1 MKAFKNHI
9 LFLFAILFL
18 SVALNAQ
25 DYKLPAY
32 QKFTLKNGL
41 TIYLMEQHEVPMIN
55 ISVILPAGAIYDADK
70 AGLAA
75 LTATA
80 LKHGTKNY
88 PKAKL
93 DEELDFIGAT
103 VNTYASKEA
112 AGISAQFAAKDKD
125 KALTIINELLTAPVF
140 DTAEFSKEKKRTLL
154 RLDQAKESPRSV
166 IGSYFDKFMYG
177 DHVYGNIINGTIGT
191 VSSLNTTDIKN
202 FYAQNYIPNGSAI
215 SLVGD
220 FNSKDMKALITKLFS
235 GWRQGKQA
243 NADIATKPVTKPSGN
258 RVLLINK
265 DDAKETTFYIG
276 APGIS
281 RNNPDYVAIDV
292 INTLFG
298 GRFTSMLNDEL
309 RVNTGLTYGAG
320 SRFSALKNNGNFIIS
335 TFTASN
341 TTEPAIDK
349 ALEVLKKL
357 HTDGVDEKSLASAK
371 NYVKGQFPPGYE
383 TSGQL
388 AGLLTQMFWYN
399 FNESYINNFQKNVD
413 GLTVEKA
420 KEIIAKYFPKD
431 NLQFIMVG
439 KSAEIKKIVEKY
451 GPVTEV
457 QIKEEPKKAF

>member
-1 MKAFKNHI
+1 MKSLRYFIFSAS
-9 LFLFAILFL
+9 FLA
-18 SVALNAQ
+18 VVVCKAQ

-41 TIYLMEQHEVPMIN
+41 TIYLMEQHEVPMVN
-55 ISVILPAGAIYDADK
+55 VSVILPAGAIYDNDK
-70 AGLAA
+70 AGLASI
-75 LTATA
+75 TATS

-93 DEELDFIGAT
+93 DEELDFIGAS
-103 VNTYASKEA
+103 VNTYASKES
-112 AGISAQFAAKDKD
+112 AGLTAEFAAKDKD
-125 KALTIINELLTAPVF
+125 KVLAIINELLTAPVF

-166 IGSYFDKFMYG
+166 IGSYFDKFLYG
-177 DHVYGNIINGTIGT
+177 DHAYGNIVSGT
-191 VSSLNTTDIKN
+191 VASVSALVPGDTKE
-202 FYAQNYIPNGSAI
+202 FYKENYIPNGAAI
-215 SLVGD
+215 SIVGD
-220 FNSKDMKALITKLFS
+220 FNSKEMKGIVTKLFS
-235 GWRQGKQA
+235 GWKQGKQA
-243 NADIATKPVTKPSGN
+243 NAAIASKPITKPGDN

-265 DDAKETTFYIG
+265 DDAKETTFLIG

-309 RVNTGLTYGAG
+309 RVNTGLTYGAN
-320 SRFSALKNNGNFIIS
+320 SRFSPLKNGGTFMIS
-335 TFTASN
+335 TFTASK

-349 ALEVLKKL
+349 ALEVLNKL
-357 HTDGVDEKSLASAK
+357 HKDGVDEQSLTSAR
-371 NYVKGQFPPGYE
+371 NYVKGQFPPRYE

-388 AGLLTQMFWYN
+388 SNLLTQMFWYN

-420 KEIIAKYFPKD
+420 KDIIAKYFPKD
-431 NLQFIMVG
+431 KLQFIMVG
-439 KSAEIKKIVEKY
+439 KSSEIKKIIEKY